1 LSRNKNG
8 KIKLVD
14 TSLLSNS
21 NNFNKPKDL
30 KPKCIQKIL
39 NPHVLTKAKIKWE
52 NKYDNDINW
61 GKIWGNLK
69 KTYIKNK
76 ISEFQWKSIHNIIYT
91 EHRLNRMGLSQVQG
105 CCHFCK
111 HHLET

>member
-69 KTYIKNK
+69 K
-76 ISEFQWKSIHNIIYT
+76 
-91 EHRLNRMGLSQVQG
+91 
-105 CCHFCK
+105 K
-111 HHLET
+111 HT